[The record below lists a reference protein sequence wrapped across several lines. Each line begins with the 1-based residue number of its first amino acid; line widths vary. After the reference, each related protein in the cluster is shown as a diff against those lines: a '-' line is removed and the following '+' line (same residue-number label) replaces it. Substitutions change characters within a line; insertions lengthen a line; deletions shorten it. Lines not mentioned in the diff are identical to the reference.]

1 MQKFQHQKMVCFL
14 ASRFLN
20 NEIKSYVPVSTIFK
34 MVPIFW
40 GRHEFYSA
48 VLVGEK
54 FVTSHTSQ
62 AMVCWQMFNNW
73 FYRKKNVY
81 NK

>member
-20 NEIKSYVPVSTIFK
+20 NEIQSYVPVSTIFK
-34 MVPIFW
+34 MVPMSW

-48 VLVGEK
+48 VLAGEK
-54 FVTSHTSQ
+54 L
-62 AMVCWQMFNNW
+62 
-73 FYRKKNVY
+73 
-81 NK
+81 